1 MVEAISVFQE
11 FRGERTITEGRKV
24 EKGEPH
30 EIVMLSLSL
39 EGYI

>member
-24 EKGEPH
+24 ERGNLMK
-30 EIVMLSLSL
+30 
-39 EGYI
+39 